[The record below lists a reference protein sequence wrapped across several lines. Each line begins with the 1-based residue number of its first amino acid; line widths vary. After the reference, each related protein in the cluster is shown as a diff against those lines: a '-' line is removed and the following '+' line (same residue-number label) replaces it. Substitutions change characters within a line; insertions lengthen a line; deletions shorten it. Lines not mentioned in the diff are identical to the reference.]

1 MLTVLRFRPDRPP
14 ETGSTIDPSAWP
26 PSADEVVW
34 VDLEAPEPSELALLE
49 HPFGFHP
56 LAIEDCL
63 TREHQPKIEDF
74 GEYAFL
80 IARGIDFGASRSED
94 EFQTLKVAAFLGP
107 SWLVTYHR
115 GPMRSIQTVREK
127 YAHESSARMVARGMD
142 HLLYEILDHVIEHYF
157 PVIDGVEDEIDAIEE
172 DLFHDPG
179 DDVLDR
185 ILTAKRKTV
194 EIKRTIAPHRDV
206 FNRVARGEFEEI
218 DPSTA
223 AFYRDLY
230 DSTFR
235 LTEIADSYRDLLNG
249 LFDAYLSVTSQ
260 RLNEVMKV
268 LTIFATIML
277 PLTFVVGIYGMNFE
291 YMPELGWRYGY
302 FAVWGVMLAI
312 AAGMLWFFRRRRWL

>member
-1 MLTVLRFRPDRPP
+1 MLTVLRFHPDRAP
-14 ETGSTIDPSAWP
+14 EIGASLDASSWP
-26 PSADEVVW
+26 PSDDHAMW
-34 VDLEAPEPSELALLE
+34 VDLEAPDPDELALLTR
-49 HPFGFHP
+49 PFGFHP

-63 TREHQPKIEDF
+63 TREHQPKIEEF
-74 GEYAFL
+74 GDHLFL
-80 IARGIDFGASRSED
+80 IARGIDFGAADGDGFE
-94 EFQTLKVAAFLGP
+94 TLKLAAFLGP

-115 GPMRSIQTVREK
+115 GPMRSVATVREK
-127 YAHESSARMVARGMD
+127 YTQDTTSRVAARGMD

-172 DLFHDPG
+172 ALFRDPG

-185 ILTAKRKTV
+185 ILVAKRNTV
-194 EIKRTIAPHRDV
+194 EIKRAISPHRDV
-206 FNRVARGEFEEI
+206 FSRIARGEFPGV
-218 DPSTA
+218 DPPTA

-249 LFDAYLSVTSQ
+249 LFDGYLSVTSQ

-277 PLTFVVGIYGMNFE
+277 PLTFIVGIYGMNFE
-291 YMPELGWRYGY
+291 HMPELGWRYGY
-302 FAVWGVMLAI
+302 FAVWGVMIAI
-312 AAGMLWFFRRRRWL
+312 AAGMLWYFRRKRWL

>member
-1 MLTVLRFRPDRPP
+1 MLTVLRFHPERPP
-14 ETGSTIDPSAWP
+14 EIGSSVDASTWPPGTGSP
-26 PSADEVVW
+26 VW
-34 VDLEAPEPSELALLE
+34 IDLEAPDADELALLDD
-49 HPFGFHP
+49 PFGFHP

-74 GEYAFL
+74 GDYLFL
-80 IARGIDFGASRSED
+80 IARGIDFGASQDE
-94 EFQTLKVAAFLGP
+94 EFQTLKLAAFLGP

-115 GPMRSIQTVREK
+115 GPMRSVETVREK
-127 YAHESSARMVARGMD
+127 YAHESAFRMAARGMD

-157 PVIDGVEDEIDAIEE
+157 PVIDGVEDEIDAIEDE
-172 DLFHDPG
+172 LFHDPG

-194 EIKRTIAPHRDV
+194 EIKRAISPHRDV
-206 FNRVARGEFEEI
+206 FNRVARGEFEEV
-218 DPSTA
+218 DTDTA

-249 LFDAYLSVTSQ
+249 LFDGYLSVTSQ

-277 PLTFVVGIYGMNFE
+277 PLTFIVGIYGMNFE
-291 YMPELGWRYGY
+291 YIPELGWRYGY
-302 FAVWGVMLAI
+302 FAVWGVMIAI
-312 AAGMLWFFRRRRWL
+312 GAGMLWFFRRRGWL